1 MIGKTSTENLSTY
14 ADFLESLGIIQ
25 KWQKNSKSDNPD
37 LERLASLQI
46 KIVQNHSLMTDN
58 IKDLEKMNSF
68 IRDEKNREILSLK
81 EQLNK
86 FKL

>member
-25 KWQKNSKSDNPD
+25 KWQKSSKSENPD

-68 IRDEKNREILSLK
+68 IRDEKNREILLLK